1 MRLLTYGL
9 LGLLGGLMAC
19 SSGKTAYRRGDYAE
33 AVKKASE
40 RLRQPKGWGRR
51 GHELAAE
58 VVKRAFVNGYN
69 QHQATI
75 RALSADVQRPF
86 RWEAVFAEYE
96 TLQAMSADAQRAL
109 QPLAEQQVATDWLA
123 NYPTDYT
130 NALAE
135 TRQLAAADRYQLA
148 ETAFA
153 QRQTD
158 RLAARTAYEQ
168 YQAAQ
173 KWVPGYQQSAQRSL
187 EAFSFAV
194 LRVLIEPPVPT
205 PELDRDD
212 TWALG
217 QSVNES
223 LVRHT
228 TPSPYVHLYQP
239 DQVEVADNGDYRL
252 FDGQPIHEVVQFA
265 VRNYRPYDE
274 SYAKTSRTI
283 ESSKLYKV
291 GTKRINDSTVVDI
304 LEKIKGTV
312 ILHTHR
318 IEARL
323 DLQLRALDARTDAPL
338 WTDSD
343 YVSTDWVGQWETFIG
358 DSRALDSYTLIT
370 QTGSI
375 PSSRDLLHSL
385 LNQAGSSVVGTLRK
399 QYKKQ

>member
-1 MRLLTYGL
+1 MRLFTYVLVWL
-9 LGLLGGLMAC
+9 LCGLMAC
-19 SSGKTAYRRGDYAE
+19 SSGKTAYRRGQYAE
-33 AVKKASE
+33 AVRKASE
-40 RLRQPKGWGRR
+40 RLRQPRGWGRR

-75 RALSADVQRPF
+75 RTLSADTQRPF
-86 RWEAVFAEYE
+86 RWEAVFGEYE
-96 TLQAMSADAQRAL
+96 TLQSMTADAQRAL
-109 QPLAEQQVATDWLA
+109 QPLSDQQVATDWLA

-130 NALAE
+130 NVLAE
-135 TRQLAAADRYQLA
+135 TRELAAAERYQLA
-148 ETAFA
+148 EAAFA

-158 RLAARTAYEQ
+158 RLAARAAYEQ
-168 YQAAQ
+168 YQVAQ
-173 KWVPGYQQSAQRSL
+173 KWVPSYQQSAQRSL

-217 QSVNES
+217 QAVNDN
-223 LVRHT
+223 LVRNT
-228 TPSPYVHLYQP
+228 IPSPYVHLYQP

-252 FDGQPIHEVVQFA
+252 FDGQPIQEVVQFA

-274 SYAKTSRTI
+274 SFASTSRTI
-283 ESSKLYKV
+283 ESSKEYKV

-304 LEKIKGTV
+304 MEKIKGTV
-312 ILHTHR
+312 TLHTHR
-318 IEARL
+318 VEARL
-323 DLQLRALDARTDAPL
+323 DLQLRALDARTDAPI

-343 YVSTDWVGQWETFIG
+343 YVSTDWVGQWETFSG

-370 QTGSI
+370 LTGSA
-375 PSSRDLLHSL
+375 PSSRDLFHSL
-385 LNQAGSSVVGTLRK
+385 LNRAGSSVVGTLRK
-399 QYKKQ
+399 QYKKR